1 MKKYI
6 AIGIAFMVCICAFG
20 TGFYI
25 GKTKEQKLSQ
35 SAIAVLKM
43 QHQESLEAAIKEAE
57 ASAAEKAEAEKEA
70 ATVEKAEQL
79 KNDPFTEEEKSQII
93 LVNKNNKL
101 PEGYQISLKQLPDRT
116 NYADM
121 KAYDAM
127 CSLLKDAR
135 KEGIILEVCS
145 SYRSVERQKELFEED
160 MRALVRKGYSYLDAY
175 DEVARETMPPGYS
188 EHSTG
193 LAFDIVALSYQML
206 NEKQEKTEENKWLQ
220 AHCAEYG
227 FILRYPKGKEEITGI
242 SYESWHY
249 RYVGV
254 EMAQYIM
261 ENGLTLE
268 EFLAGE

>member
-1 MKKYI
+1 MKKYMV
-6 AIGIAFMVCICAFG
+6 AGIAFLVSVCTFSV
-20 TGFYI
+20 GFYM
-25 GKTKEQKLSQ
+25 GKTQEQKISQ
-35 SAIAVLKM
+35 SEIAVLKIH
-43 QHQESLEAAIKEAE
+43 HQESLEAAVKEAE
-57 ASAAEKAEAEKEA
+57 ALAAEKIEAEKENEI
-70 ATVEKAEQL
+70 VEKTESE
-79 KNDPFTEEEKSQII
+79 KRDPFTEEEKAQIV

-101 PEGYQISLKQLPDRT
+101 PEDYKVSLKQLPDRT
-116 NYADM
+116 NFADM

-127 CSLLKDAR
+127 CSMLKDAR
-135 KEGIILEVCS
+135 KEGLVLEVCS

-175 DEVARETMPPGYS
+175 DEVAKETMPPGYS

-220 AHCAEYG
+220 EHCAEYG

-242 SYESWHY
+242 SYESWHF
-249 RYVGV
+249 RYVGT
-254 EMAQYIM
+254 EMAKYIM